1 MKRIIPFG
9 VALAMVV
16 ACSSPNTD
24 ETEVS
29 TTENGFSRDTLRPV
43 ETQGEF
49 SHIAAAPGTAIDNTE
64 TQYSQTA
71 AGNQGTQTAAGQTS
85 TSGSSSTASNETE
98 EVKKKKKM
106 SNTTKGILIGTGAG
120 IITGAAVSK
129 EDRAKGAVIGGVVG
143 AVVGGTTGA
152 VIDKKKKQQDQ
163 D

>member
-1 MKRIIPFG
+1 MKRIFPFG
-9 VALAMVV
+9 VVLAMMVV
-16 ACSSPNTD
+16 ACGSPNTD

-43 ETQGEF
+43 ETEGEF
-49 SHIAAAPGTAIDNTE
+49 SQITAAPGTAIYNTE
-64 TQYSQTA
+64 QQYSQTA
-71 AGNQGTQTAAGQTS
+71 AANQGTQTTAGQTS

-98 EVKKKKKM
+98 EVKKKKM

-129 EDRAKGAVIGGVVG
+129 KDRAKGAVIGGIVG
-143 AVVGGTTGA
+143 AAVGGTTGA
-152 VIDKKKKQQDQ
+152 VIDKKKRQEDQ

>member
-1 MKRIIPFG
+1 
-9 VALAMVV
+9 MVV

-43 ETQGEF
+43 ETEGEF
-49 SHIAAAPGTAIDNTE
+49 SHIASAPGTAIDNTE
-64 TQYSQTA
+64 EQFSQTA
-71 AGNQGTQTAAGQTS
+71 AGQGTQSTAGQTS
-85 TSGSSSTASNETE
+85 ASGSSSTASNETE

-129 EDRAKGAVIGGVVG
+129 EDRAKGAVIGGIVG
-143 AVVGGTTGA
+143 AAVGGTTGA
-152 VIDKKKKQQDQ
+152 VVDKKKKQQEGQ